1 MSPAVTSDA
10 TMTFDERYRAIDSR
24 DTRFDGQF
32 VTAVRSTG
40 IYCRP
45 SCPARTP
52 KPSNVT
58 FYPTSAAAH
67 EAGYRA
73 CKRCLP
79 EAAPGSPQWNLRGD
93 TAGRAMRLIA
103 DGVVEREGVPGL
115 ARRLGYSPR
124 HLTRLLTAELGAG
137 PLALSRAHR
146 AQTAR
151 MLLVGT
157 DLPAADVAFS
167 AGFAS
172 VRQFND
178 TVREVFGMPPLEL
191 RARRRGMRGAAAV
204 VPGTIDLVLP
214 HRGPLDADGLF
225 AWMAARAVAGAE
237 VATATTFART
247 LRLPHG
253 PAWFELRLDP
263 AGRVRLHTRLT
274 HLADL
279 STLVTRAR
287 RLFDL
292 DADPY
297 AVDDALAWHPELAP
311 LLAALPG
318 IRVPGAAD
326 PHEMLIRA
334 MVGQQ
339 ITVAAA
345 RTALTQLTAELGDDV
360 DGFEGT
366 TKLFPTMAAIAERGH
381 EVLRGPAARIRAI
394 TGAAA
399 ALADGSLTLTP
410 GDDAVEQRRALLAMP
425 GIGPWTADYV
435 RMRVLGDPDVFL
447 PGDVAVRAGAA
458 TAGLPADPG
467 PLTAWAART
476 APWRSYLTAH
486 LWRAVPQR
494 RSAELHGSRATR
506 PRHAEEPGS
515 SRLIRGVLQSPSKE
529 TLVTTATIQTLDTP
543 DGPFTLLVDDA
554 GRVLA
559 SGWTADTDRILGR
572 LRAADRPST
581 VTAGE
586 TDAAAAVAAYYAGDL
601 AAIDGVPVAQQ
612 GTAMQLA
619 GWAVL
624 RRIEPGRPLTYAEF
638 AAELGSANAVRAA
651 ASICA
656 RNAPALFVPCHRVLR
671 TGGALGGFAWG
682 LDVKRRLLDREA
694 GVLALVG

>member
-1 MSPAVTSDA
+1 MSLA
-10 TMTFDERYRAIDSR
+10 MTFDERYRAIDSR

-124 HLTRLLTAELGAG
+124 HLTRLLTTELGAG

-151 MLLVGT
+151 MLLIGT

-167 AGFAS
+167 SGFAS

-178 TVREVFGMPPLEL
+178 TIREVFGMPPLDL
-191 RARRRGMRGAAAV
+191 RARRRLARPGERPAAA
-204 VPGTIDLVLP
+204 PGERLAAASGPAAPGVTIDLALP
-214 HRGPLDADGLF
+214 HRGALDSAGLF
-225 AWMAARAVAGAE
+225 AWMGARALPGAE
-237 VATATTFART
+237 LATDSTFART
-247 LRLPHG
+247 LRLPQG
-253 PAWFELRLDP
+253 PAWFELRLDDL
-263 AGRVRLHTRLT
+263 GRVRLRAALT
-274 HLADL
+274 NLADL

-292 DADPY
+292 DADPD
-297 AVDDALAWHPELAP
+297 AVDDALARHPELAP
-311 LLAALPG
+311 RVAALPG

-339 ITVAAA
+339 ITVVAA
-345 RTALTQLTAELGDDV
+345 RTALTALTTALGDEVPAFAGMLTDDTATVAATAESGDDTGARSI
-360 DGFEGT
+360 DLEQAAGAAAAPAR
-366 TKLFPTMAAIAERGH
+366 LFPTMAAIAERGAD
-381 EVLRGPAARIRAI
+381 VLRGPAARIRAI

-399 ALADGSLTLTP
+399 ALADGTLTLTT
-410 GDDAVEQRRALLAMP
+410 GDDAAEQRAALLAMP

-447 PGDVAVRAGAA
+447 PGDVAVRSGAG
-458 TAGLPADPG
+458 TLGLPADPR
-467 PLTAWAART
+467 PLDEWAAGT

-486 LWRAVPQR
+486 LWRAVPPKAPASSR
-494 RSAELHGSRATR
+494 RSTGTSRNTGSF
-506 PRHAEEPGS
+506 
-515 SRLIRGVLQSPSKE
+515 
-529 TLVTTATIQTLDTP
+529 D
-543 DGPFTLLVDDA
+543 
-554 GRVLA
+554 
-559 SGWTADTDRILGR
+559 
-572 LRAADRPST
+572 
-581 VTAGE
+581 
-586 TDAAAAVAAYYAGDL
+586 
-601 AAIDGVPVAQQ
+601 
-612 GTAMQLA
+612 
-619 GWAVL
+619 
-624 RRIEPGRPLTYAEF
+624 
-638 AAELGSANAVRAA
+638 ANAGP
-651 ASICA
+651 SDTT
-656 RNAPALFVPCHRVLR
+656 
-671 TGGALGGFAWG
+671 TGGMS
-682 LDVKRRLLDREA
+682 
-694 GVLALVG
+694 